1 MNTRNER
8 SQESSFISLPFTIR
22 RRQVSLVPTR
32 YGLLFLALMAAMLI
46 GSINYGN
53 NLGFLLTFLIAGM
66 GFVTSLHTFGNLAGI
81 TIMTCNVE
89 PVFAG
94 DVAVFEFLVRA
105 GGSKRAAIHFM
116 FGPDGETSQPY
127 DIVVG
132 ESNRIC
138 VRARTGLRGIFR
150 PGPATVY
157 TEFPL
162 GLFRTRCRLRLDL
175 KCLVFPRPIPGRLKP
190 SDELSGGLGE
200 DLQALGSGGD
210 DFQGLRAYIPG
221 DSLQHISWKASSRG
235 QGLYTKDFAATA
247 GSSVFLDWKA
257 CSGMDGERKL
267 SVLCHNILAS
277 HQNHRTYGL
286 KLPDRIIE
294 PGRGEM
300 HKIRCL
306 EALALFS
313 MPAGGL

>member
-1 MNTRNER
+1 MNTQNER
-8 SQESSFISLPFTIR
+8 LQESSFISLPFTIGR
-22 RRQVSLVPTR
+22 REVSLRPTR
-32 YGLLFLALMAAMLI
+32 YGLLFIVLMAAMLV

-66 GFVTSLHTFGNLAGI
+66 GFVTGLHTFGNLVGI

-89 PVFAG
+89 SVFAG
-94 DVAVFEFLVRA
+94 DAAVFEILVRA
-105 GGSKRAAIHFM
+105 GGSRRGAIYFM
-116 FGPDGETSQPY
+116 FGPDRETCQPY

-138 VRARTGLRGIFR
+138 VRARAGLRGIFR
-150 PGPATVY
+150 PGPATVH

-162 GLFRTRCRLRLDL
+162 GLFRARCRLRLDL
-175 KCLVFPRPIPGRLKP
+175 KCLVYPRPISGKLKP
-190 SDELSGGLGE
+190 SDELNGGAGQ
-200 DLQALGSGGD
+200 DAQAIGSGGD

-235 QGLYTKDFAATA
+235 QGFYTKDFAATA
-247 GSSVFLDWKA
+247 EPSVFLEWEA
-257 CSGMDGERKL
+257 CPGMDGERKL
-267 SVLCHNILAS
+267 SVLCHHILAS
-277 HQNHRTYGL
+277 HQDHRTYGL
-286 KLPDRIIE
+286 KLPDRVIE

-300 HKIRCL
+300 HKFRCL

-313 MPAGGL
+313 LPAGGL